1 MTLRLTPAMLEA
13 AYEYLRSTPPF
24 RGWRL
29 PHADDVEFRI
39 TDAIDYMGLWEK
51 NGVQHRISVSDRR
64 VGHTKTLMVV
74 MAHEMVHIR
83 QDRDGTDKGP
93 DHNDAFRKHAR
104 RICRVHGFDP
114 KEF

>member
-29 PHADDVEFRI
+29 PHADDVEFRVLN
-39 TDAIDYMGLWEK
+39 TKDYMALWEK
-51 NGVQHRISVSDRR
+51 NGTQHRISISDSR
-64 VGHTKTLMVV
+64 VGHTHTLMVA

-83 QDRDGTDKGP
+83 QDRDGTEDKQ